1 MHGFFNYDNP
11 VWKFIGRFTDMVV
24 LNLLFIVTS
33 IPIFTIGA
41 SMTALYYCTLKI
53 VEDRD
58 DGDFK
63 MFFHSFKQNF
73 KQATLMWLIMLVL
86 IVVFGFDFYFFTKVM
101 TGQNTLRVILRA
113 ITMAFILIWLFI
125 FLYVWPVLS
134 RFDNTMKATFANASF
149 MAFRYLGSTLAML
162 VTDVLW
168 LGLICLCLTNIPGL
182 AMLLLL
188 MGFPV
193 IAWINSTMFS
203 HIFKN
208 YMPAEEPSHDETGEI
223 LTDINV
229 DGSVREGADELK
241 HDLDDQQ
248 NRTGC

>member
-63 MFFHSFKQNF
+63 MFFHSFK
-73 KQATLMWLIMLVL
+73 
-86 IVVFGFDFYFFTKVM
+86 KVM

-241 HDLDDQQ
+241 HDLDDLKK
-248 NRTGC
+248 G